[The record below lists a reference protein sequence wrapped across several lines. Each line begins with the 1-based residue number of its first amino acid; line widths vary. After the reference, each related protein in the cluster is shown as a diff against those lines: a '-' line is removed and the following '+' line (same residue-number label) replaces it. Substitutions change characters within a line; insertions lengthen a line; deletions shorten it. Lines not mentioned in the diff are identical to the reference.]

1 MIEMKASE
9 IAEIV
14 GGTLFGDDCTVSQA
28 PEISSLQATPGSI
41 FLAFKGEKFDGH
53 DFVADAFA
61 RGAVLALTSR
71 KVEQRC
77 VVVADVTVA
86 IAALAHHLRVNLPEL
101 TVIGITGS
109 QGKTTT
115 KELLSQILAHRG
127 ETIAPFGN
135 FNNELGVPLT
145 LLRCDRDTKFCI
157 IEMGARHMGD
167 IAALCQIA
175 LPNIGVVL
183 RVAAAHLGEFGSLE
197 RIAETKSEIITGL
210 MGRGVAVLGNYD
222 EYTPAMKSLHSG
234 LIVTFGEKSENEIR
248 ATDIELRDGRAHFEL
263 ITPEGRSPVAL
274 RVVGLH
280 QVANALAAA
289 AVAHILGFRADE
301 IADLLSQAES
311 IAKWRM
317 EIHHLPELTLI
328 NDAYNASPDSMAAAL
343 RTLAHFSQER
353 GGESWAFLGNM
364 AELGESSPA
373 EHRKIG
379 TLASEIGID
388 HLIAIATPEYG
399 VEMTGKSGMSIHHC
413 LDKTAAVELIKF
425 INPGDVV
432 LCKASRSAG
441 LEEIADE
448 VIERWNKRMAEQ

>member
-9 IAEIV
+9 IASVV
-14 GGTLFGDDCTVSQA
+14 GGTLFGDDCIVSEA
-28 PEISSLQATPGSI
+28 PEISSLKCSPGSI
-41 FLAFKGEKFDGH
+41 FLAYKGEKFDGH
-53 DFVADAFA
+53 DFVADAFS
-61 RGAVLALTSR
+61 RGAVLALTTHQ
-71 KVEQRC
+71 VDQRC

-86 IAALAHHLRVNLPEL
+86 IATLAHHLRIQLTGL

-115 KELLSQILAHRG
+115 KELLSQVLSHHG
-127 ETIAPFGN
+127 QTIAPFGN

-145 LLRCDRDTKFCI
+145 LLRCNRETKFCI

-167 IAALCQIA
+167 IAALSQIA

-197 RIAETKSEIITGL
+197 RIAQTKSEIITGL
-210 MGRGVAVLGNYD
+210 MGKGVAVLGNYD
-222 EYTPAMKSLHSG
+222 AFTPAMKSLHGG
-234 LIVTFGEKSENEIR
+234 LVVTFGEKSENQIR

-274 RVVGLH
+274 RIVGLH

-289 AVAHILGFRADE
+289 AVAHILGFRAEE

-311 IAKWRM
+311 AAKWRM

-328 NDAYNASPDSMAAAL
+328 NDSYNASPDSMAAAL

-364 AELGESSPA
+364 AELGESSLS

-379 TLASEIGID
+379 TLAAEIGID

-399 VEMTGKSGMSIHHC
+399 DEGEGKTGMSIHHC
-413 LDKTAAVELIKF
+413 LDKSAAIELIKF

-441 LEEIADE
+441 LEEIAAE
-448 VIERWNKRMAEQ
+448 ITERWNKRMAEQ